1 MDGELV
7 PSPAEVDAGTITLPE
22 LRGAFW
28 FGAAAVLLAL
38 LSVRV
43 SSSLVLDVLVFVT
56 GIFVFSAQVLIY
68 AYVTQAYPA
77 DVRATALGLTA
88 SVGRL
93 GAIFG
98 PTLTGLLIVAGSA
111 HPWGFYFFAVVA
123 GLGALALTTVPRLTA
138 RSADQPLAETA
149 ACSAEKGPAA

>member
-1 MDGELV
+1 
-7 PSPAEVDAGTITLPE
+7 
-22 LRGAFW
+22 
-28 FGAAAVLLAL
+28 VLLAL

-149 ACSAEKGPAA
+149 ACSGEKGPAA